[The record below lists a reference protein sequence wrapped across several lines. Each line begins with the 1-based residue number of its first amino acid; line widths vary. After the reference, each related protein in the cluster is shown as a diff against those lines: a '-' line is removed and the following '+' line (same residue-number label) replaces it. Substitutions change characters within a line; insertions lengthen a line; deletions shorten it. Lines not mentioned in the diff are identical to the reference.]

1 VKIKFTWPLI
11 FLLLSSCTVRY
22 SLRIDGVIYNLRKRN
37 YSLAEKAVKKSLK
50 KGSLLYYLELG
61 TIQHY
66 AKDFKRSNHNFE
78 DAENLIEELYT
89 RSISKQTAALFTSEN
104 IKPYRP
110 EDYENVLINYYR
122 AFNYFY
128 LNDLEDA
135 TVEARKVDEKLERL
149 NDKYKKKN
157 AYRDDAFMEFIS
169 GVFHEMS
176 GEYNDALISYKK
188 SYETFKRDYAKYYG
202 ICVPEFILESI
213 KRMSI
218 VTGIELFDE
227 SIDSIKANPDDGVLL
242 IILEYGLIP
251 QKRETFTDLWVKTRK
266 GRTKLIRV
274 AFPYLPDT
282 TISLPSI
289 KAKLGNLA
297 LPIHEVEPIYKIAE
311 RNLKDKMDRIVAKAM
326 LRAAVKYGT
335 EAKIESELRKKYEN
349 LSDIAGFFI
358 NIFNVFTE
366 RADTREWAT
375 LPATI
380 LVGYQEVPPGNYP
393 VSVFCE
399 GDTLIL
405 DTLKINKGE
414 IKLIKIRK
422 F

>member
-1 VKIKFTWPLI
+1 M
-11 FLLLSSCTVRY
+11 
-22 SLRIDGVIYNLRKRN
+22 RN

-61 TIQHY
+61 TVQHY

-89 RSISKQTAALFTSEN
+89 RSISKQTAALLTSEN
-104 IKPYRP
+104 VKPYRP
-110 EDYENVLINYYR
+110 EDYENILINYYK

-135 TVEARKVDEKLERL
+135 TVEARRVDEKLEGL

-188 SYETFKRDYAKYYG
+188 SYETFKRDYVRYYG
-202 ICVPEFILESI
+202 VGVPEFILKSI

-218 VTGIELFDE
+218 ATGIEIFDE
-227 SIDSIKANPDDGVLL
+227 SIDSIKVNPDNGILL
-242 IILEYGLIP
+242 VILEYGMIP
-251 QKRETFTDLWVKTRK
+251 QKREAFTDLWIRTRK
-266 GRTKLIRV
+266 GHTKLIRV

-282 TISLPSI
+282 IIPFPCI
-289 KAKLGNLA
+289 KAKLGNVA
-297 LPIHEVEPIYKIAE
+297 LSFHEVEPIYEIAK
-311 RNLKDKMDRIVAKAM
+311 RNLEDKKWRIIAKAM
-326 LRAAVKYGT
+326 LRVSVKYGT
-335 EAKIESELRKKYEN
+335 EAKIENELEKKSKN
-349 LSDIAGFFI
+349 LSDVVGFFI
-358 NIFNVFTE
+358 NVFNVFTE

-380 LVGYQEVPPGNYP
+380 FVAYEEVPAGNYP
-393 VSVFCE
+393 LSVFCE
-399 GDTLIL
+399 GDTLVL
-405 DTLKINKGE
+405 DTLQIGRGK